1 MAEEDEERELTEE
14 EQAEVDRKVQR
25 NQKIKLAVL
34 ALLLVV
40 LSVGVTLGLLHFLV
54 PDEPAPDGETAE
66 AEAAEPLEPARQP
79 AIYFPLK
86 EKFVINYN
94 VRGRQRFLQT
104 EVNLMLRDNEVVK
117 VLEQHL
123 PRVRNDL
130 IMLFSGQEFEDLQT
144 PEGREL
150 LRQDAL
156 RRVQA
161 ILEQEMGQPGV
172 EQVLFT
178 SFVMQ

>member
-1 MAEEDEERELTEE
+1 MAEDEERELTEE
-14 EQAEVDRKVQR
+14 EQAEADRKARRKQT
-25 NQKIKLAVL
+25 IKLVVL

-40 LSVGVTLGLLHFLV
+40 LSVGVTLGLLHFLS
-54 PDEPAPDGETAE
+54 PDDPASADASTESVEGSEPP
-66 AEAAEPLEPARQP
+66 EPARQQ

-94 VRGRQRFLQT
+94 VRGRQRFLQA
-104 EVNLMLRDNEVVK
+104 EVNLMFRDNEVVK

-161 ILEQEMGQPGV
+161 ILEEEMGQPGI

>member
-1 MAEEDEERELTEE
+1 MAEEDDERELTEE
-14 EQAEVDRKVQR
+14 EQAEIDRKARR

-40 LSVGVTLGLLHFLV
+40 LSVGVTLGLLHFLS
-54 PDEPAPDGETAE
+54 PDEPVPDGETAE
-66 AEAAEPLEPARQP
+66 AEPAEPLEPARQQ